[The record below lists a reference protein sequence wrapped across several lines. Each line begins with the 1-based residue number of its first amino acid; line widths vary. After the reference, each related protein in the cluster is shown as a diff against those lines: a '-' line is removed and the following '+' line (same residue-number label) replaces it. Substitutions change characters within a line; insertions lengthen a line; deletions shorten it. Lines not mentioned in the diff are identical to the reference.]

1 MSVYELG
8 DFIFQNYYKPIGFS
22 KGNSY
27 YSMKRLKD
35 LFLIA
40 NKLIEKIPHPC
51 NAEKYYQSFV
61 RQKNRRS
68 VKQSEI
74 ITYQPKTFEKPN
86 IVDIKSVI
94 TEHPHKT
101 SHKLFKT
108 IRQAQKVGPNSPLYS
123 DTKKVKIF

>member
-61 RQKNRRS
+61 RS
-68 VKQSEI
+68 VKKSEDQKI
-74 ITYQPKTFEKPN
+74 
-86 IVDIKSVI
+86 S
-94 TEHPHKT
+94 
-101 SHKLFKT
+101 KT
-108 IRQAQKVGPNSPLYS
+108 IRNNYLSTQN
-123 DTKKVKIF
+123 F